1 MLAIHPFI
9 TFSRLSERDNGVKYN
24 TTGLEDH
31 REPFTD
37 DIAYNI
43 HYHSSLKKHIML
55 LFFRICLGKN
65 VWKLQASNCGPKLF
79 VYHP

>member
-24 TTGLEDH
+24 NTGLEDH

-37 DIAYNI
+37 DIEGVEVVENSVCKY
-43 HYHSSLKKHIML
+43 
-55 LFFRICLGKN
+55 FRR
-65 VWKLQASNCGPKLF
+65 ASKME
-79 VYHP
+79 